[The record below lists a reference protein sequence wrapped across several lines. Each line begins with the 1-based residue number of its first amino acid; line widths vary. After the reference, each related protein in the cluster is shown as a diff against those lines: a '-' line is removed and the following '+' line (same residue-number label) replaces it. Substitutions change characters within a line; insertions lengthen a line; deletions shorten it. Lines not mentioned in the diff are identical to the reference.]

1 MSNLKKGLTI
11 LAVAAGFGAANA
23 AGVQELAGGW
33 TDTLSALK
41 SVVVVGTSLVGLG
54 VMGAGA
60 LQLKKH
66 GENPNQVP
74 LNKPLIFLAGGALL
88 FGLGATSNTMQDT
101 LFGENNGRDGQSDIE
116 GADDSW
122 E

>member
-33 TDTLSALK
+33 SDTLSALK

-101 LFGENNGRDGQSDIE
+101 LFGGEGRDGQSEIE
-116 GADDSW
+116 DADDSW

>member
-1 MSNLKKGLTI
+1 MSNLKKILTLSVFAI
-11 LAVAAGFGAANA
+11 GFSVANA
-23 AGVQELAGGW
+23 ESVQTLATGW

-41 SVVVVGTSLVGLG
+41 GVVVVGTSLVGLG

-74 LNKPLIFLAGGALL
+74 LSKPLIFLAGGALL

-101 LFGENNGRDGQSDIE
+101 LFGGNGRDGQGDIE
-116 GADDSW
+116 GADDDWS
-122 E
+122 

>member
-1 MSNLKKGLTI
+1 MSNLKKILTLSVFAI
-11 LAVAAGFGAANA
+11 GFSVANA
-23 AGVQELAGGW
+23 ESVQTLATGW

-41 SVVVVGTSLVGLG
+41 GVVVVGTSLVGLG

-74 LNKPLIFLAGGALL
+74 LSKPLIFLAGGALL
-88 FGLGATSNTMQDT
+88 FGLGATSNTMQET
-101 LFGENNGRDGQSDIE
+101 LFGEGGGRDSKTDIE
-116 GADDSW
+116 NTDSDW

>member
-1 MSNLKKGLTI
+1 MSNFKKSLTV
-11 LAVAAGFGAANA
+11 LAVAIGFGAANA
-23 AGVQELAGGW
+23 AGVSELADGW
-33 TDTLSALK
+33 TGTLSALK

-74 LNKPLIFLAGGALL
+74 LSKPLIFLAGGALL
-88 FGLGATSNTMQDT
+88 FGLGATSNTMQET
-101 LFGENNGRDGQSDIE
+101 LFGEGGGRDSKTDIE
-116 GADDSW
+116 NTDSDW

>member
-1 MSNLKKGLTI
+1 MSNLKKGLITLSI
-11 LAVAAGFGAANA
+11 GAGFGIANA
-23 AGVQELAGGW
+23 AGVVDLASGW
-33 TDTLSALK
+33 TDTLTSLK
-41 SVVVVGTSLVGLG
+41 SVVVVGSSMLGLG

-101 LFGENNGRDGQSDIE
+101 LFGGNGRDDQGSIE
-116 GADDSW
+116 GADSDW
-122 E
+122 D

>member
-1 MSNLKKGLTI
+1 MSNLKKGLITLSI
-11 LAVAAGFGAANA
+11 GAGFGIANA
-23 AGVQELAGGW
+23 AGVGELAGGW
-33 TDTLSALK
+33 TSTLSSLK
-41 SVVVVGTSLVGLG
+41 SVVVVGSSMLGLG

-101 LFGENNGRDGQSDIE
+101 LFGSGGGREDKDAIEN
-116 GADDSW
+116 ADATW